1 LFYLRTLTDLTTSPL
16 TSGLLQSLVK
26 AAGIAGEKRVVPVA
40 EKILDVLRSKVKQG
54 QLDDPSVRLLEV
66 VLASAP
72 VPIFSSV
79 RDEFFTGKLKEM
91 ACHSTSNYSVQRLL
105 DSCPDKE
112 QVSL

>member
-1 LFYLRTLTDLTTSPL
+1 M
-16 TSGLLQSLVK
+16 
-26 AAGIAGEKRVVPVA
+26 KRVVPVA
-40 EKILDVLRSKVKQG
+40 EKILEVLRSKVKQG
-54 QLDDPSVRLLEV
+54 ELDDPSVRLLEV

-91 ACHSTSNYSVQRLL
+91 ACHPSSNYSVQRLL

-112 QVSL
+112 QASSNLSLCSNSNLFRMSCASYFLFCYETKNKNIS